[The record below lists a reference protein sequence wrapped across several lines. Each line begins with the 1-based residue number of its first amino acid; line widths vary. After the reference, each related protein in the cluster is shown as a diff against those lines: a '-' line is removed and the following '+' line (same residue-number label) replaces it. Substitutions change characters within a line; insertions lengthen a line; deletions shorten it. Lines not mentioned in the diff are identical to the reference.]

1 MQDPPLFG
9 PGSERGRFLEE
20 HHDEKARRC
29 VRAAGGARMSS
40 SPLVSY
46 TALSPNCSARTGKID
61 RITIHHMAGVGTV
74 ESCGAVF
81 ASSSRGA
88 SANYGIGND
97 GRIGLYVPEEKRA
110 WTSSNAAND
119 NRAVTIEVSNS
130 EAIYPWPVS
139 AAAYRTLIELCADIC
154 RRNGIERLSYTGDT
168 SGNLTRHNMFA
179 ATLCPGPYLQE
190 RFPAIA
196 EEVNRRLDEKK
207 EDENVKRYNT
217 ISEMPDWARETAAK
231 LAAAGVLTGRDGSR
245 DADGLPAA
253 LDLSE
258 DMLRLL
264 VILDRAGAYL

>member
-1 MQDPPLFG
+1 
-9 PGSERGRFLEE
+9 
-20 HHDEKARRC
+20 
-29 VRAAGGARMSS
+29 MSG
-40 SPLVSY
+40 SPLAVY
-46 TALSPNCSARTGKID
+46 TALSPNCSARTAGKID
-61 RITIHHMAGVGTV
+61 RITIHHMAGVGSV

-81 ASSSRGA
+81 ASPSRGA

-110 WTSSNAAND
+110 WTSSSTAND

-130 EAIYPWPVS
+130 EARYPWPVS
-139 AAAYRTLIELCADIC
+139 DAAYRALIELCADVC
-154 RRNGIERLSYTGDT
+154 RRNGIERLIYTGDT

-196 EEVNRRLDEKK
+196 EEVNKRLE
-207 EDENVKRYNT
+207 EENMTRYDT
-217 ISEMPDWARETAAK
+217 IAEMPGWAKDTAAK
-231 LAAAGVLTGRDGSR
+231 LAAAGVLAGRDGSR

-264 VILDRAGAYL
+264 VILDRAGVY

>member
-1 MQDPPLFG
+1 
-9 PGSERGRFLEE
+9 
-20 HHDEKARRC
+20 
-29 VRAAGGARMSS
+29 MSG
-40 SPLVSY
+40 SPLAVY

-61 RITIHHMAGVGTV
+61 RITIHHMAGVGSA
-74 ESCGAVF
+74 ESCGEIF
-81 ASSSRGA
+81 ASPSRGA

-110 WTSSNAAND
+110 WTSSSTAND

-130 EAIYPWPVS
+130 EARYPWPVS
-139 AAAYRTLIELCADIC
+139 DAAYRALVELCADVC
-154 RRNGIERLSYTGDT
+154 RRNGIKRLIYTGDT

-196 EEVNRRLDEKK
+196 EEVNKRL
-207 EDENVKRYNT
+207 EDENVTRYDT
-217 ISEMPDWARETAAK
+217 IAEMPGWAKETAAK
-231 LAAAGVLTGRDGSR
+231 LAAAGALAGRDGSR
-245 DADGLPAA
+245 DADGFPAA

-264 VILDRAGAYL
+264 VILDRAGAY